1 MLWASLSISQLA
13 QYNTYVILYK
23 KELKMKIE
31 PEKEQEKT
39 SIIPPERYS
48 VVIGGGLIILFFAAT
63 IGFFCGHQ
71 VAVTRFLHKVDEEAF
86 SDKILYAL
94 YNINGLEQEEEES
107 LEEATETKDTVEV
120 EVIQEVVETGDIQQ
134 EEVEEAA
141 PDNKEGKIREE
152 KEEVVYAAPLIG
164 FGTLHAAE
172 QFVEKLKERDL
183 TVFIKQRCSTTARGR
198 KIRWY
203 QVVTPEYSHKKDLEE
218 LISLIQKKEKLQ
230 NITII
235 EKRKV
240 RN

>member
-1 MLWASLSISQLA
+1 
-13 QYNTYVILYK
+13 
-23 KELKMKIE
+23 MKIE
-31 PEKEQEKT
+31 PEKEQEKMP
-39 SIIPPERYS
+39 IIPSERYS
-48 VVIGGGLIILFFAAT
+48 VMIGGGLIVLFFVAAV
-63 IGFFCGHQ
+63 GFFCGHQ
-71 VAVTRFLHKVDEEAF
+71 VAVNRFLHKVDEEAF

-107 LEEATETKDTVEV
+107 LEEATEAKGTVEV

-134 EEVEEAA
+134 EEAEEFVTQ
-141 PDNKEGKIREE
+141 E
-152 KEEVVYAAPLIG
+152 KEEVKKEKEEIVYAAPLIG

-203 QVVTPEYSHKKDLEE
+203 QVVTPEYTHKKDLED
-218 LISLIQKKEKLQ
+218 LIALIQKKEKLQ
-230 NITII
+230 NITIV

-240 RN
+240 ED